1 MYNRSY
7 PSNLINQS
15 FNAIKA
21 VLVTGLKYAI
31 NIATAIQVREGFT
44 ISTNAIPNQVP
55 THQSH
60 WRCLRKSSLYG
71 LFLYSQFHSF
81 LFGNSSISLWQYITT
96 IILITIKISNI
107 LNGIFTSCYSV
118 HRYCPRNVTGIN
130 LCKNSCISCCF
141 KYKFLASFYIC

>member
-31 NIATAIQVREGFT
+31 NIATAIQVRDGFT
-44 ISTNAIPNQVP
+44 ISTNKIPNQVP

-60 WRCLRKSSLYG
+60 WRCLRKFSLYG
-71 LFLYSQFHSF
+71 LFLYSQFHIF
-81 LFGNSSISLWQYITT
+81 LFGISSISLWQYITT
-96 IILITIKISNI
+96 IILITIKLHHISLLNI
-107 LNGIFTSCYSV
+107 TYPGLIFYYTHCFSSISYYALNRI
-118 HRYCPRNVTGIN
+118 
-130 LCKNSCISCCF
+130 
-141 KYKFLASFYIC
+141 YILLSGL

>member
-31 NIATAIQVREGFT
+31 NIATAIQVRDGFT
-44 ISTNAIPNQVP
+44 ISTNKIPNQVP

-60 WRCLRKSSLYG
+60 WRCLRKFSLYG
-71 LFLYSQFHSF
+71 LFLYIQLHIF
-81 LFGNSSISLWQYITT
+81 LFGISSISLWQYITT
-96 IILITIKISNI
+96 IILITIKLHHISLLNI
-107 LNGIFTSCYSV
+107 MYPGLTFYYTHCFSSISYCALNHI
-118 HRYCPRNVTGIN
+118 
-130 LCKNSCISCCF
+130 
-141 KYKFLASFYIC
+141 YILLSGL